1 MVCIPFY
8 EDNNQTLSAIVNNF
22 FRVNKISISQ
32 ESINL
37 IVQRCRG
44 DRQNLQTELEKI
56 KSFAANKKRI
66 DTKDLLRLTNLAEN
80 YSVSE
85 LIDSCLAKN
94 KKKTINILN
103 ENNYSLDDCILII
116 RTFLMKSKKL
126 LQLIK
131 KIEEEKNIDQVISA
145 FKPPIFWKD
154 KDIVKLQIKNW
165 SYKNIENLI
174 YDINDTE
181 LLIKKN
187 SSNSINILNNF
198 IINQT
203 TIISN

>member
-1 MVCIPFY
+1 MIAVW
-8 EDNNQTLSAIVNNF
+8 L
-22 FRVNKISISQ
+22 KI
-32 ESINL
+32 
-37 IVQRCRG
+37 
-44 DRQNLQTELEKI
+44 
-56 KSFAANKKRI
+56 
-66 DTKDLLRLTNLAEN
+66 
-80 YSVSE
+80 
-85 LIDSCLAKN
+85 

-103 ENNYSLDDCILII
+103 ENNYSLDDCIIII

-131 KIEEEKNIDQVISA
+131 KIENEKNIDQVISN

-154 KDIVKLQIKNW
+154 KEIIKIQIKNW

-187 SSNSINILNNF
+187 SPSSINILNNF

-203 TIISN
+203 IIVSN

>member
-1 MVCIPFY
+1 
-8 EDNNQTLSAIVNNF
+8 
-22 FRVNKISISQ
+22 
-32 ESINL
+32 
-37 IVQRCRG
+37 
-44 DRQNLQTELEKI
+44 
-56 KSFAANKKRI
+56 
-66 DTKDLLRLTNLAEN
+66 
-80 YSVSE
+80 
-85 LIDSCLAKN
+85 
-94 KKKTINILN
+94 
-103 ENNYSLDDCILII
+103 
-116 RTFLMKSKKL
+116 MKSKKL